1 MNPVF
6 DVVFIMAAVLL
17 ILWVWVS
24 LKTDEADPT

>member
-17 ILWVWVS
+17 ILWVWVA
-24 LKTDEADPT
+24 LKTDEDDPT

>member
-24 LKTDEADPT
+24 LKTDEDDPT